1 MGWSRVA
8 RAVKVNPMSAPVSP
22 ARAQARVADGVLVVT
37 IGGAW
42 RLTAPH
48 PTWPDVVPP
57 AARENTGG
65 PMPHTVR
72 IEAEQIDEWDSS
84 LPLLLRQA
92 RRGAEAIGAKFETH
106 GLPAGAEQLER
117 TLAAGAAKAPP
128 PDAGPTPDLFTAV
141 GNVVNGLVGE
151 LREFSR
157 LVGECS
163 FSIGRF
169 LRGQAQFRWRDCL
182 LEMQLCGGQALPIVG
197 VIAVL
202 TGVILAYQA
211 AAQLR
216 QFGADIFVADMVG
229 IAMVRE
235 MGPLMTA
242 VVLAGRTGAAFAA
255 TLGSMKANDEIDAL
269 QTLGVS
275 PVDFLVMPRIAALF
289 LMLPLLVLFA
299 NALGIFGGL
308 MVAMGILDIP
318 ANLFWT
324 ETKSFVD
331 LSDLFTG
338 LIKAATYGALVGL
351 SGCLRGLQAERSAGG
366 VGQAATRAVVTSIFL
381 IIVANAIFAVLFNIL
396 GW

>member
-1 MGWSRVA
+1 MPEAVSSA
-8 RAVKVNPMSAPVSP
+8 RAD
-22 ARAQARVADGVLVVT
+22 ARLVAGVMEITVA
-37 IGGAW
+37 GDW

-48 PTWPDVVPP
+48 PEWLELAAAALRDQSAGFKPEAVRVV
-57 AARENTGG
+57 AG
-65 PMPHTVR
+65 P
-72 IEAEQIDEWDSS
+72 ELGAWDSS
-84 LPLLLRQA
+84 LPLLLRAA
-92 RRGAEAIGAKFETH
+92 RRGAEAVGARFELAGLPPAAVELERLLAEGASPGEAPPVARGDVFTLVGNLTH
-106 GLPAGAEQLER
+106 GLAAEFR
-117 TLAAGAAKAPP
+117 GFAH
-128 PDAGPTPDLFTAV
+128 
-141 GNVVNGLVGE
+141 
-151 LREFSR
+151 
-157 LVGECS
+157 LVGECVYS
-163 FSIGRF
+163 AGRF
-169 LRGQAQFRWRDCL
+169 LRGRAQFRWRDCL

-255 TLGSMKANDEIDAL
+255 TLGSMKANEEVDAL
-269 QTLGVS
+269 RTLGVS
-275 PVDFLVMPRIAALF
+275 PIDFLVMPRLVALCT
-289 LMLPLLVLFA
+289 MLPLLVLFA
-299 NALGIFGGL
+299 NALGILGGL
-308 MVAMGILDIP
+308 IIALATLDIP

-338 LIKAATYGALVGL
+338 LIKAATYGTLIGVA
-351 SGCLRGLQAERSAGG
+351 GCLRGLAAERSAGG
-366 VGQAATRAVVTSIFL
+366 VGAAATSAVVTSIFL
-381 IIVANAIFAVLFNIL
+381 IIVANAFYAVAFNLL